1 MTASDPASVR
11 STQLRGF
18 YAELVVRR
26 SGAEDPR
33 IRDAFARVP
42 RERFAGP
49 GPWSVFGGGSGAR
62 GTGYVQTPSDD
73 PAFLYQGSRHKAGA
87 IARFVARTG
96 NAWGEELTEPMSRPS
111 PRSAPAVLLMQLAA
125 DAAQHGLAPQT

>member
-1 MTASDPASVR
+1 MTLNTVPLAFGAVLALGACANPYDPGQRAV
-11 STQLRGF
+11 
-18 YAELVVRR
+18 
-26 SGAEDPR
+26 
-33 IRDAFARVP
+33 
-42 RERFAGP
+42 
-49 GPWSVFGGGSGAR
+49 GGGLL
-62 GTGYVQTPSDD
+62 GTGTGAFVAAATTPAPPPPRYYPQGNPQGGSSRRLDLAD
-73 PAFLYQGSRHKAGA
+73 MGSRHKAGA